1 MYAGGRNTLPDCEA
15 GISKSV
21 NGEEA
26 DIQEKA
32 GIQWDREG
40 SRRTITAGPEDCD
53 GGG

>member
-1 MYAGGRNTLPDCEA
+1 LPETLNDFAGVFEMYAGGRNTLPDCEA

-32 GIQWDREG
+32 GI
-40 SRRTITAGPEDCD
+40 
-53 GGG
+53 